1 MSKAMQLKAQIRN
14 FAKESG
20 VPAQA
25 VLQNL
30 MLERLLERISKSPY
44 KRNFVL
50 KGGMLIASL
59 VGAAYRTTMDMDA
72 TIKSR
77 SLSKESLEDMLKEI
91 CAIDLDDDIRFGI
104 NYLEEIRE
112 DDIYDG
118 YRVALIA
125 YFENIRTPLK
135 LDLTTGDKLTPGAVL
150 YPYISIFEE
159 KTIEVWAYNVE
170 TILAEKVETILRR
183 SALNTR
189 ARDFYDVYFLVKT
202 QGARLDIPLFK
213 KALKATITHRKS
225 SVSPGKGKEILASIR
240 QDATMQER
248 WKRYTQTYP
257 YASGLEFEMALETID
272 ELLDRM
278 IRFDEYVG

>member
-1 MSKAMQLKAQIRN
+1 MNKAMQLKAQIRN

-30 MLERLLERISKSPY
+30 MLERLLERISQSPY
-44 KRNFVL
+44 KKNFIL

-72 TIKSR
+72 TIKSHF
-77 SLSKESLEDMLKEI
+77 LSKGGIENMLIEI
-91 CAIDLDDDIRFGI
+91 CAIDLGDEVRFEVD
-104 NYLEEIRE
+104 YLEEIRE
-112 DDIYDG
+112 DDVYG
-118 YRVALIA
+118 GFRAALIA

-135 LDLTTGDKLTPGAVL
+135 LDLTTGDQLTPGAVL
-150 YPYISIFEE
+150 YPYISSFEG

-189 ARDFYDVYFLVKT
+189 SRDFYDVYFLAKT
-202 QGARLDIPLFK
+202 QASRLNMPLFK
-213 KALKATITHRKS
+213 DALKATITHRRS
-225 SVSPGKGKEILASIR
+225 SVSPEMGKEILASIR
-240 QDATMQER
+240 QDAAMQER
-248 WKRYTQTYP
+248 WNRYTQTYP
-257 YASGLEFEMALETID
+257 YASELEFDKVLEIIE
-272 ELLDRM
+272 ELLDN
-278 IRFDEYVG
+278 V